1 LFILNNC
8 RPDILNVNNANFLK
22 YTCSTETGNAALP
35 RLFQMIHS
43 KKPISNASLNS
54 DVIKNSLLFRVRDV
68 KSVLTSRYEDLFSI
82 QVNLKG
88 VQIYILYKF
97 VLKIRHSR
105 ICCFNDIRMG
115 VAWVGILPRQGTG
128 GSVPV
133 TG

>member
-1 LFILNNC
+1 
-8 RPDILNVNNANFLK
+8 
-22 YTCSTETGNAALP
+22 
-35 RLFQMIHS
+35 M
-43 KKPISNASLNS
+43 
-54 DVIKNSLLFRVRDV
+54 FRVRDV

-128 GSVPV
+128 GSVPQKLSTWGGGV
-133 TG
+133 TVFDVLIVVITLIW